1 MSHINRN
8 SKIYIAGHNG
18 MVGSSIVR
26 VLEKNGYSNL
36 LEIDRS
42 ELDLMNQKEVK
53 DFLKNEKPDLVI
65 IAAAKVGGILANNQY
80 KAEFLH
86 DNLQIQN
93 NLIDGAHLADVDD
106 LVFLG
111 SSCIYPKFCQQ
122 PIKEEFLLTGE
133 LEPTNE
139 PYAIAKIA
147 GLKMCQ
153 FYKEQYSRNYFSVMP
168 CNLYGTN
175 DNYDLENSHVLP
187 ALLRKIH
194 EAKLNDSE
202 KVEIWGTGNPRREFL
217 HVDDLAKAIL
227 FLIEN
232 KFEGNLINIGSG
244 KDITIKELANLI
256 IDIIGFSGFLNFD
269 SSKPDGTPKKLLD
282 VSKIKS
288 LGWSPEI
295 CLEDGL
301 KTTYLDEFK

>member
-202 KVEIWGTGNPRREFL
+202 KVEVWGTGNPRREFL

>member
-168 CNLYGTN
+168 CNLYGSN

-217 HVDDLAKAIL
+217 HVDDLAKAVL

-232 KFEGNLINIGSG
+232 KFQGNLINIGSG
-244 KDITIKELANLI
+244 TDLTIKELANLI
-256 IDIIGFSGFLNFD
+256 IDIIGFSGFLDFD

-288 LGWSPEI
+288 MGWSPEI

-301 KTTYLDEFK
+301 KNTYMDEFK

>member
-1 MSHINRN
+1 MSHMNRN
-8 SKIYIAGHNG
+8 SKIYVAGHNG

-26 VLEKNGYSNL
+26 VLKKNGYSNL

-168 CNLYGTN
+168 CNLYGSN

>member
-217 HVDDLAKAIL
+217 HVDDLAKAVL

-232 KFEGNLINIGSG
+232 KFQGNLINIGSG
-244 KDITIKELANLI
+244 TDLTIKELANLI
-256 IDIIGFSGFLNFD
+256 IDIIGFSGFLDFD

-288 LGWSPEI
+288 MGWSPEI

-301 KTTYLDEFK
+301 KNTYMDEFK

>member
-1 MSHINRN
+1 MNKN
-8 SKIYIAGHNG
+8 SKIYVAGHNG

-26 VLEKNGYSNL
+26 VLKKNGYSNL
-36 LEIDRS
+36 LEIERS
-42 ELDLMNQKEVK
+42 ELDLINQKEVK

-65 IAAAKVGGILANNQY
+65 VAAAKVGGILANNKF

-93 NLIDGAHLADVDD
+93 NLIDGSHLADVND

-122 PIKEEFLLTGE
+122 PIREEFLLTGE

-168 CNLYGTN
+168 CNLYGSN

>member
-1 MSHINRN
+1 
-8 SKIYIAGHNG
+8 
-18 MVGSSIVR
+18 
-26 VLEKNGYSNL
+26 
-36 LEIDRS
+36 
-42 ELDLMNQKEVK
+42 MNQKEVK
-53 DFLKNEKPDLVI
+53 DFLKKEKPDLVI
-65 IAAAKVGGILANNQY
+65 VAAAKVGGILANNKF

-93 NLIDGAHLADVDD
+93 NLIDGSHLADVND

-168 CNLYGTN
+168 CNLYGSN

-202 KVEIWGTGNPRREFL
+202 KVEIWEL
-217 HVDDLAKAIL
+217 EIL
-227 FLIEN
+227 EEN
-232 KFEGNLINIGSG
+232 SFMSMI
-244 KDITIKELANLI
+244 
-256 IDIIGFSGFLNFD
+256 
-269 SSKPDGTPKKLLD
+269 
-282 VSKIKS
+282 
-288 LGWSPEI
+288 
-295 CLEDGL
+295 
-301 KTTYLDEFK
+301 

>member
-1 MSHINRN
+1 MSHMNRN
-8 SKIYIAGHNG
+8 SKIYVAGHNG

-26 VLEKNGYSNL
+26 VLKKNGYSNL

-53 DFLKNEKPDLVI
+53 DFLKKEKPDLVI
-65 IAAAKVGGILANNQY
+65 VAAAKVGGILANNKF

-93 NLIDGAHLADVDD
+93 NLIDGSHLADVND

-122 PIKEEFLLTGE
+122 PIREEFLLTGE

-168 CNLYGTN
+168 CNLYGSN

-301 KTTYLDEFK
+301 RTTYFDEFK